1 MLKSIKVRDYM
12 TTHLLT
18 FKADTDLY
26 SAIDLLLEH
35 RISGAPVVDDQGNLI
50 GLLAETDCLRGILSG
65 AYFEET
71 GGLVGAYMNPKV
83 VSVSPETSV
92 IEVAERLLHGGHRRL
107 PVVEEGRLLGQ
118 VSCHDVLLA
127 VKEFAQ
133 HERHQPRGEQ

>member
-12 TTHLLT
+12 TTHLVT
-18 FKADTDLY
+18 FRGDTDLY
-26 SAIDLLLEH
+26 SAIGLLLEH
-35 RISGAPVVDDQGNLI
+35 RISGAPVIDDQGSLI
-50 GLLAETDCLRGILSG
+50 GLLSETDCLRGILSG

-71 GGLVGAYMNPKV
+71 GGVVGAYMNPQV
-83 VSVSPETSV
+83 ETISAEVSV

-118 VSCHDVLLA
+118 ISCHDVLRA

-133 HERHQPRGEQ
+133 HEREQSR